1 MTFTIQLKE
10 TGKQKMLIYCG
21 STNQAFKLSYP
32 SVREMG
38 GLCVHWAHVMSI
50 ISYNQGLEK
59 N

>member
-1 MTFTIQLKE
+1 
-10 TGKQKMLIYCG
+10 MLTYWG

-38 GLCVHWAHVMSI
+38 GLRVHWAYIMSI
-50 ISYNQGLEK
+50 ISYNQGLAK